1 MSIKRVDFE
10 YALSKAISG
19 AIIEFCNKKKCD
31 QPAIDALVDEAWQCL
46 NGKSP
51 HALQRKR
58 RAIIECGQSVHPA
71 IAVVKD
77 YLPSNYTAKKRIAG
91 WTLNGYA
98 GACIE
103 IEGYDIAGWTLDDY
117 VIPRLAS
124 GLIVATEVFEA
135 KEFDHDED

>member
-10 YALSKAISG
+10 YALSKGVSG
-19 AIIEFCNKKKCD
+19 TLIEFCNKGKCD
-31 QPAIDALVDEAWQCL
+31 QSEIDARIDEAWQRL
-46 NGKSP
+46 KDKSP

-58 RAIIECGQSVHPA
+58 QAIIECGQSVHPA

-77 YLPSNYTAKKRIAG
+77 YLPSNYTAKERS
-91 WTLNGYA
+91 GYA

-124 GLIVATEVFEA
+124 GLIVATEVFDGNDRSAENV
-135 KEFDHDED
+135 